1 MQICENLNQKK
12 KKYKG
17 LLMNHKDQLQLAQEK
32 LEAAHGKIANAEEIL
47 KITQKRLD
55 LIEKFVGLEELDMA
69 ELELMEKFHYR
80 GLDVVKNIKF
90 QKKYTGEIENLRSLI
105 EKEHKCDQENLEFY
119 KPGTK
124 EVNLNK
130 PAVVLKT
137 LN

>member
-1 MQICENLNQKK
+1 
-12 KKYKG
+12 
-17 LLMNHKDQLQLAQEK
+17 MNHKDQLQLAQEK

>member
-1 MQICENLNQKK
+1 LKKSLQICENLNQKK

-90 QKKYTGEIENLRSLI
+90 QKNIRER
-105 EKEHKCDQENLEFY
+105 
-119 KPGTK
+119 
-124 EVNLNK
+124 
-130 PAVVLKT
+130 LKT
-137 LN
+137 LGRSLKKNINVTRKIWSSISQEPKR